1 MKSWTPQKINSV
13 CKYQNNRAKRGDN
26 N

>member
-1 MKSWTPQKINSV
+1 MKSWTSQKINSV
-13 CKYQNNRAKRGDN
+13 CKYRSNRAKRGDN